1 MSAARGWLKREGVPR
16 APIVFAIMFA
26 LLLVSPAFGP
36 GTVEQSSYTD
46 VMASF
51 ASIAP
56 IAVAV
61 GLGMIAGEFDLSAV
75 ATYGLGGM
83 VAVKTGESSPLLGL
97 ACAAAVGIAA
107 AGIQGFVVARF
118 AVNAV
123 PVTLG
128 GYLILWGITNLLGKG
143 EDVVVYNNGSVTE
156 NLLQPT
162 LSIFTVHSL
171 TVLLAVVV
179 LGIVLR
185 ITRFGTS
192 VRAIGGDRAAA
203 AVAGI
208 ATKRTLVVT
217 FMIGGFV
224 AGVGGGLQSYAL
236 ATASSTVSFTP
247 LITAVTAVIVGGVAI
262 SGGRGSVFGIALG
275 VLSLALLTEALV
287 VMNVD
292 PQLVNVVTGTFL
304 LIVAVLGAPELSRSR
319 DMVRV
324 RVLGRRAPAA
334 APVKA

>member
-1 MSAARGWLKREGVPR
+1 MSAARGWLQREGVPR
-16 APIVFAIMFA
+16 APVVFLIMFG

-51 ASIAP
+51 AATAP

-83 VAVKTGESSPLLGL
+83 VAVKMGESSPLVGL
-97 ACAAAVGIAA
+97 LAAAVVGMAA
-107 AGIQGFVVARF
+107 AGIQGYVVARC

-128 GYLILWGITNLLGKG
+128 GYLILWGLTNLLGKG
-143 EDVVVYNNGSVTE
+143 EDVVIYNNGSVTE

-171 TVLLAVVV
+171 IVFIGVLLLGVV
-179 LGIVLR
+179 LR
-185 ITRFGTS
+185 FSRFGTS
-192 VRAIGGDRAAA
+192 VRAVGGDRAAA

-208 ATKRTLVVT
+208 DTRRTLVLT
-217 FMIGGFV
+217 FMIGGVV
-224 AGVGGGLQSYAL
+224 AAVGGGLQSYAL

-247 LITAVTAVIVGGVAI
+247 LITAVTAVIIGGVGIA
-262 SGGRGSVFGIALG
+262 GGRGSVFGIALG

-334 APVKA
+334 APVRG

>member
-1 MSAARGWLKREGVPR
+1 MSAVRGWLQREGVPR
-16 APIVFAIMFA
+16 APIVFAIMFG

-51 ASIAP
+51 AAVAP

-61 GLGMIAGEFDLSAV
+61 GLGMIAGEFDLSVV

-83 VAVKTGESSPLLGL
+83 IAVKTGQSSPIVGLL
-97 ACAAAVGIAA
+97 AAAAVGMAA
-107 AGIQGFVVARF
+107 AGIQGYVVARF

-128 GYLILWGITNLLGKG
+128 GYLILWGITDLLGKG
-143 EDVVVYNNGSVTE
+143 EEVVVYNNGSTTE
-156 NLLQPT
+156 NLLKPA

-171 TVLLAVVV
+171 IVALAVVV
-179 LGIVLR
+179 LGLVMR
-185 ITRFGTS
+185 FSRFGTS
-192 VRAIGGDRAAA
+192 VRAVGGDRAAA
-203 AVAGI
+203 AVAGLD
-208 ATKRTLVVT
+208 TRRTLVLT

-224 AGVGGGLQSYAL
+224 AAVGGGLQSYAL

-247 LITAVTAVIVGGVAI
+247 LITAVTAVIIGGVGIA
-262 SGGRGSVFGIALG
+262 GGRGSVFGIALG

-324 RVLGRRAPAA
+324 RVLGRRVPAA

>member
-1 MSAARGWLKREGVPR
+1 
-16 APIVFAIMFA
+16 
-26 LLLVSPAFGP
+26 
-36 GTVEQSSYTD
+36 
-46 VMASF
+46 
-51 ASIAP
+51 
-56 IAVAV
+56 
-61 GLGMIAGEFDLSAV
+61 
-75 ATYGLGGM
+75 
-83 VAVKTGESSPLLGL
+83 
-97 ACAAAVGIAA
+97 
-107 AGIQGFVVARF
+107 
-118 AVNAV
+118 
-123 PVTLG
+123 
-128 GYLILWGITNLLGKG
+128 
-143 EDVVVYNNGSVTE
+143 
-156 NLLQPT
+156 
-162 LSIFTVHSL
+162 VHSL
-171 TVLLAVVV
+171 TVLVAVIV
-179 LGIVLR
+179 LGLVLR
-185 ITRFGTS
+185 CARFGTS
-192 VRAIGGDRAAA
+192 VRAIGGDRASA

-208 ATKRTLVVT
+208 DTRRTLIFT

-224 AGVGGGLQSYAL
+224 AAVGGGLQSYAL

-334 APVKA
+334 VPVEA